1 MGETDDMRGASRGY
15 TLLELGVVI
24 LVTAIVVS
32 LAIPYFVSQRDR
44 DREFQVRQN
53 ARTVQRVVEDWAAA
67 HDGAMPGLDD
77 LAPGFFPRDVYPPNP
92 FTGEP
97 SVIGPPE
104 FRPGNIGYSSDGR
117 VYTVEGYGADGIVI
131 TLTNG

>member
-1 MGETDDMRGASRGY
+1 MRGASRGY

-32 LAIPYFVSQRDR
+32 LAIPQFVNRRDR
-44 DREFQVRQN
+44 EREFQVRQN

-67 HDGAMPGLDD
+67 RDGAMPELGD
-77 LAPGFFPRDVYPPNP
+77 LAPGLFPRGVYPPNP

-104 FRPGNIGYSSDGR
+104 LRPGNIGYSTDGR
-117 VYTVEGYGADGIVI
+117 IYTVEGYGADGIVI